1 MYLDAN
7 CPQLKGNTNS
17 AYSACQPV
25 LPSPLYPQDNSIAS
39 LLFGSSAS
47 VKDAKVATV
56 GSGPEIT
63 WEVSGPTGFRPDPG
77 IQGPGFVFYFIY
89 LFLAM
94 LGLRCCARA
103 SHCAGFACCKAQAL
117 GVWASVVVAL
127 GLNWPLVHRIFWD

>member
-7 CPQLKGNTNS
+7 CPQLTGNTNS

-25 LPSPLYPQDNSIAS
+25 LENTSPLHPQDNSIAS

-63 WEVSGPTGFRPDPG
+63 WEVSGPTGFRAT
-77 IQGPGFVFYFIY
+77 QEFKVQVLFSVLFIY
-89 LFLAM
+89 FWPCWVFAAVQ
-94 LGLRCCARA
+94 GLHAVLVLR
-103 SHCAGFACCKAQAL
+103 
-117 GVWASVVVAL
+117 VAK
-127 GLNWPLVHRIFWD
+127 HRL